1 MDARQHLTND
11 IRCGVCGLESESLD
25 HLFRQCLTAHATR
38 LCLINPAQRPRFVPM
53 DFYNWLVENLASDL
67 FAAEANYKWQHEWNM
82 GCRRVQAELDSAIA
96 VRLLQRKENAGMH
109 LCLLLHIFQLIDR
122 DWIVEISHLVQTANQ
137 VADGM
142 AKLGRSAA
150 TGCRVF
156 EAPPADVIA
165 LLQDKMNHAGHV
177 I

>member
-67 FAAEANYKWQHEWNM
+67 FAAEANYKW
-82 GCRRVQAELDSAIA
+82 
-96 VRLLQRKENAGMH
+96 QRKENAGMH